1 MNAVNSIMNPLFDAV
16 FAVLGVFSPAAALLV
31 FSASAGV
38 VMMVIFR
45 HTSSQS
51 ALKAVADRTRA
62 GLLAMLLFKDDLNV
76 ALRSL
81 WDMFKASGMRLL
93 YSLPPLLVLVVPFAL
108 ILSQLGARYEYRP
121 LKVGEDARVE
131 LRVAADVWDAARNV
145 VLETPDAVA
154 VETPGVRDAHDH
166 TITWRV
172 RPRAGGMH
180 TLTWRIGDRVI
191 EKRLAVDDGSS
202 GLQAIS
208 VMRPGS
214 SLWDRVLHPAEPAL
228 DDGSGVRS
236 ITLYY
241 DWARSTPLFGY
252 DVHWLVTFLVGS
264 IVFGLLARPVL
275 KVQI

>member
-31 FSASAGV
+31 FSAIAGV

-51 ALKAVADRTRA
+51 ALKAVSDRTRA
-62 GLLAMLLFKDDLNV
+62 GLLAILLFKDDLNV
-76 ALRSL
+76 TLRSQ
-81 WDMFKASGMRLL
+81 WDLFKASGMRLL
-93 YSLPPLLVLVVPFAL
+93 YSLPPLLVLVVPFTL

-121 LKVGEDARVE
+121 LKVGEDARIE
-131 LRVAADVWDAARNV
+131 LRVAADAWDGARNV
-145 VLETPDAVA
+145 VLVTPDAVV

-172 RPRAGGMH
+172 RPRAGGLH

-191 EKRLAVDDGSS
+191 EKRLAVDDGSNRY
-202 GLQAIS
+202 QAVS

-228 DDGSGVRS
+228 DDASGVRS

-241 DWARSTPLFGY
+241 DWVRSTPLFGY
-252 DVHWLVTFLVGS
+252 DVHWLVTFLFGS
-264 IVFGLLARPVL
+264 IAFGLIASPLL